1 MYSALSSLTGLR
13 RRTLRKLALYPQ
25 LRIWLNALPATTF
38 LAIFVLLPMALMVLV
53 TFSRSSVDGI
63 QFAFTLD
70 NYRKLFSDETALR
83 LLFKSIRISVTV
95 TLLILI
101 LGYPLAYFIARQED
115 RYKYLL
121 LFLVFIPYWI
131 SYVIRTYAWYPI
143 LGKQGALNQFLMLA
157 GLIDQPLDYLLFN
170 EYSVHLGLF
179 SVFLPYAVVP
189 IYLSLDRINP
199 MLLEAAADLGAR
211 PGRSFWHIVLPLSL
225 PGVLSGALMVFILTV
240 GAYVTPQLL
249 GGPSGIMIGNVIAD
263 QFGATFN
270 WVWGGTLSLVLMIAT
285 LLAIWLVGRWV
296 NLSQVFLGR

>member
-1 MYSALSSLTGLR
+1 MTGLR
-13 RRTLRKLALYPQ
+13 RWTLRRLALYPQ

-63 QFAFTLD
+63 QFSFTLD

-101 LGYPLAYFIARQED
+101 LGYPLAYFIARQGD

-211 PGRSFWHIVLPLSL
+211 PGRSFWHVVLPLSL

-240 GAYVTPQLL
+240 GSYVTPQLL
-249 GGPSGIMIGNVIAD
+249 GGPSGIMMGNVIAD

-270 WVWGGTLSLVLMIAT
+270 WVWGGTLSLVLMITT